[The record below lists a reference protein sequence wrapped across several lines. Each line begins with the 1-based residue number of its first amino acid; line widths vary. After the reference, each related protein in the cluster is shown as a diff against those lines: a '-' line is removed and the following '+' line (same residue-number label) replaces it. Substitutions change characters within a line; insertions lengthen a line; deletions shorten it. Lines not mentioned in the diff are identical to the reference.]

1 MLCCVLNPDPGSA
14 SNERVKV
21 PFTSC
26 QAFLPPEA
34 HPIFPRLGG
43 RCDGR
48 FSACDLPACELS
60 SQITQL
66 PWHLDPVPRA
76 LPRDHP
82 AVWAC
87 EGFGSSRRLPGPPTP
102 AEREREL
109 PQPTPHWGPPAGKSK
124 LLRLS
129 QTHTPF
135 SGVGNPDFKRTC
147 GYCVAQGFSTFRI
160 PGLWRGY

>member
-48 FSACDLPACELS
+48 FSACDLPACELP
-60 SQITQL
+60 SQVTQL
-66 PWHLDPVPRA
+66 PWHLDSVPRA

-87 EGFGSSRRLPGPPTP
+87 EGFGSSRRLPGPPP
-102 AEREREL
+102 PQRERESS
-109 PQPTPHWGPPAGKSK
+109 PNPRPTGARLQVNPSSFVSPKPT
-124 LLRLS
+124 LRS
-129 QTHTPF
+129 QELETLILKEP
-135 SGVGNPDFKRTC
+135 
-147 GYCVAQGFSTFRI
+147 VATA
-160 PGLWRGY
+160 